1 MMFDLTQD
9 LVKEILSR
17 VPITSLGAVRSTCKG
32 WNALSKDRILCKAKP
47 KQQFHQGFMLSDYR
61 LRSMRFNIS
70 GTFKENGEEFVNLSV
85 KEIGNFLNKVE
96 ISHMYYCGGILLC
109 VTTDTRLVIWNPYLG
124 QIRWIQLKTETMY
137 STFCLRYDNNKNHK
151 ILRFLDNKQGSYEIY
166 DLKSYSWRAFDVIP
180 KWDIDDDGQSASV
193 KGNTYFRT
201 IDETPNLLICF
212 DFTAE
217 RFGKLLDPPFQHG
230 WMSLSWVREEKL
242 VALYQHLDT
251 SMIEIW
257 ITTKIEPNALSWT
270 SFLKCYIE
278 QLIALDFWFDIDYN
292 NFFIDEEKKLAVVID
307 KVESEDCKRSN
318 SHINSYI
325 IGDDGYLKKM
335 NSLGNTARSYT
346 AIMLSSCYVSSLVQ
360 IDDPIARRRRRERN
374 SKRKEKKRKGTTN
387 NKV

>member
-1 MMFDLTQD
+1 MFDLTQD
-9 LVKEILSR
+9 LVEEILSR

-47 KQQFHQGFMLSDYR
+47 KQQFHQG
-61 LRSMRFNIS
+61 
-70 GTFKENGEEFVNLSV
+70 
-85 KEIGNFLNKVE
+85 
-96 ISHMYYCGGILLC
+96 
-109 VTTDTRLVIWNPYLG
+109 
-124 QIRWIQLKTETMY
+124 
-137 STFCLRYDNNKNHK
+137 STFCLGYDNNKNHK
-151 ILRFLDNKQGSYEIY
+151 ILRFLHNKQGSYEIY

-230 WMSLSWVREEKL
+230 WMSLSCVREEKL
-242 VALYQHLDT
+242 VALYQHFDT

-270 SFLKCYIE
+270 PFLKCYIE

-307 KVESEDCKRSN
+307 KVESEGCKRSK

-325 IGDDGYLKKM
+325 IGDNGYLKKM

-346 AIMLSSCYVSSLVQ
+346 AVMLSSCYVPSLVQ
-360 IDDPIARRRRRERN
+360 IDDPIARRKRRERN
-374 SKRKEKKRKGTTN
+374 RKWKSKRKEKKRKGTTN

>member
-1 MMFDLTQD
+1 MTMMFDLTQD
-9 LVKEILSR
+9 LVEEILSR
-17 VPITSLGAVRSTCKG
+17 VPITSLGTVRSTCKG

-70 GTFKENGEEFVNLSV
+70 GTFKENGEEFVNLSI

-96 ISHMYYCGGILLC
+96 ISHMYYCDGILLC
-109 VTTDTRLVIWNPYLG
+109 VTTDTRLVIWNLYLG

-151 ILRFLDNKQGSYEIY
+151 ILRFLDNKQGSYKIY

-257 ITTKIEPNALSWT
+257 ITAKIEPNALSWT

-278 QLIALDFWFDIDYN
+278 QYYN

-346 AIMLSSCYVSSLVQ
+346 AIMLSSCTFQV
-360 IDDPIARRRRRERN
+360 
-374 SKRKEKKRKGTTN
+374 
-387 NKV
+387 